1 MPGRLASEDKRAVVV
16 GGSLAGLF
24 SALLLRKIGWDVDVF
39 ERIPAGLA
47 GRGAGIVTHPELWA
61 ALHRTGAVWDPAT
74 LGVSV
79 VGRLVLSRE
88 GDIVGER
95 AYRQTMTSWGRLY
108 SILRAALPDQH
119 YHSGRTLAEISS
131 TGSQTTA
138 HLENGDKIDC
148 DLLIGADGIYST
160 VRRQF
165 FPTVQ
170 PTYAGYVAW
179 RGLVEER
186 DLLPETWKL
195 LGDRLAFCLPPG
207 EQMLGYPVAG
217 ANDDVSPGRRRY
229 NFVWYRPASE
239 NGELQRLLTDRHGK
253 HHQPSIPPQLI
264 RDELIAEIREDA
276 SRLLAPH
283 FAEVVYR
290 TERPFIQPVFDV
302 ETPKMSFQRV
312 VLVGD
317 AAFVARPHLG
327 MGVTKA
333 AGDAIALSSALEEDC
348 GDCDAAIARF
358 NRSRCEFGTAAVAR
372 ARHLGAYMQAQ
383 LKSPSERAWAEQHRT
398 ADAIMTETAS
408 PDGILTAA
416 HEPASPCANT

>member
-1 MPGRLASEDKRAVVV
+1 MADRLGSKNNRVVV
-16 GGSLAGLF
+16 AGGSLAGLF
-24 SALLLRKIGWDVDVF
+24 SALLLRKIGWNVDVF

-74 LGVSV
+74 LGVPV

-95 AYRQTMTSWGRLY
+95 AYPQTMTSWGRLY

-131 TGSQTTA
+131 SGSRATA
-138 HLENGDKIDC
+138 HLENGDEIVC
-148 DLLIGADGIYST
+148 DLLIGADGVYST

-165 FPTVQ
+165 LPAVQ
-170 PTYAGYVAW
+170 PIYAGYVAW

-186 DLLPETWKL
+186 DLSPETWNM

-239 NGELQRLLTDRHGK
+239 AGDLQLLLTDRHGK

-283 FAEVVYR
+283 FAEVVHR

-302 ETPKMSFQRV
+302 ETPTMSFQRV

-333 AGDAIALSSALEEDC
+333 AGDAIALSSALEENS

-358 NRSRCEFGTAAVAR
+358 DRSRCEFGTAAVAR

-398 ADAIMTETAS
+398 ADAVMTETAT
-408 PDGILTAA
+408 PHGILPTGAKTASA
-416 HEPASPCANT
+416 WSNA